1 MTHAHD
7 HDHVPAQA
15 CPLGKLLLKR
25 RSALFGLGAAMSLA
39 NLRFAHAATTG
50 AGAPRLIV
58 LNIQGGLDGLA
69 MLAPYGDANLAKLRG
84 QIMAPAVGTAG
95 GMLDLGGFYGLH
107 PAMPN
112 LHAMYA
118 AGQASMVHAVGNAAL
133 TRSHFEGQDY
143 LQSGAPT
150 LLTSGWL
157 NRAMGLVAGNGTMQS
172 GLALGTTPTLLTQG
186 ATIAAGWAPDPFSAL
201 KPQTISDLTQLFA
214 ADPLLAPAYAAAF
227 QDDAMFSAAL
237 ATSPM
242 PGGLTT
248 LQQSAWAAGTFLASP
263 NGPRIAAI
271 TAPGYDT
278 HDNLVS
284 RLNTGLSDLDAALQI
299 LKTQLGAAW
308 SNTVVMTMT
317 EFGRVAQCNGT
328 AATGGTD
335 HGTAFA
341 VVLAGG
347 AVKGGQVMGTWP
359 GLSASQLYQGRD
371 LAPTTDIRSIG
382 MGVLGQHMG
391 LSSAS
396 LATVFP
402 GAAVQAMNGLVS

>member
-1 MTHAHD
+1 MTHAHP
-7 HDHVPAQA
+7 HTHGHP
-15 CPLGKLLLKR
+15 CREGRLLLKR

-39 NLRFAHAATTG
+39 HVRFAKAATSG

-58 LNIQGGLDGLA
+58 LNIEGGLDGLS
-69 MLAPYGDANLAKLRG
+69 MVAPYGDANLAKLRG
-84 QIMAPAVGTAG
+84 QIMAPSIGTSG
-95 GMLDLGGFYGLH
+95 GMFDLGGFFGLH

-118 AGQASMVHAVGNAAL
+118 AGQASMVHAVGNAAP

-150 LLTSGWL
+150 LLASGWL

-172 GLALGTTPTLLTQG
+172 GLAMGTAPSLLTQG
-186 ATIAAGWAPDPFSAL
+186 PTIAAGWAPDPFPAL
-201 KPQTISDLTQLFA
+201 PAQTMTDLTRLLA
-214 ADPLLAPAYAAAF
+214 SDPLLAPAYQAAF
-227 QDDAMFSAAL
+227 QDDTMFSAAL
-237 ATSPM
+237 AASPI
-242 PGGLTT
+242 PAGLST

-278 HDNLVS
+278 HDNQVG
-284 RLNTGLSDLDAALQI
+284 RLNTGLADLDGALQI

-317 EFGRVAQCNGT
+317 EFGRTAYCNGT
-328 AATGGTD
+328 SATGGTD

-359 GLSASQLYQGRD
+359 GLAASQLYQGRD

-382 MGVLGQHMG
+382 MGVLSQHLG
-391 LSSAS
+391 LSSAA

-402 GAAVQAMNGLVS
+402 GATVQPMNGLVS